1 MSKSKA
7 SRFLEKIAVE
17 SEPGLTTSQLML
29 VNHDLKP
36 GKYSINLQLIFGIHT
51 NLLLSRARTST
62 MGCLEFCRI
71 LDRRLFQHRKYPSLL
86 YLVLKVTL
94 EGHRLEHMDDIFI
107 YDSRWPILVA
117 ILDLVS
123 EEGHHLVI

>member
-36 GKYSINLQLIFGIHT
+36 GKYSINLQLKLRDTYSLVTQSSPNVDNGVLGI
-51 NLLLSRARTST
+51 L
-62 MGCLEFCRI
+62 
-71 LDRRLFQHRKYPSLL
+71 
-86 YLVLKVTL
+86 
-94 EGHRLEHMDDIFI
+94 
-107 YDSRWPILVA
+107 
-117 ILDLVS
+117 
-123 EEGHHLVI
+123 